1 MKRVYLLL
9 LLQFGLTAS
18 SMAAG
23 NNLPQITEH
32 YLSLSSHSQI
42 ASEIAVGQVMEFVGA
57 DFNGLIRLT
66 WSDAAFTPTAQILR
80 NQLMSKGIPLERVV
94 LKMDRGGFRPRTAN
108 GIEIQ
113 IESIRLRLPE
123 CNYASQDWHFSSA
136 IDAGCALNNTLSSSL
151 INPEKYFF

>member
-9 LLQFGLTAS
+9 LLQFGFTAS
-18 SMAAG
+18 SIAAG

-32 YLSLSSHSQI
+32 NLSLSSHSQI
-42 ASEIAVGQVMEFVGA
+42 AREIAVGQVMEFAGPK
-57 DFNGLIRLT
+57 FNGLIKLT
-66 WSDAAFTPTAQILR
+66 WSDTAFTPTAQILR
-80 NQLMSKGIPLERVV
+80 NLLMSKGIPLERVV
-94 LKMDRGGFRPRTAN
+94 LKMDRGGFHPRSAE
-108 GIEIQ
+108 GIEIK

-151 INPEKYFF
+151 VNPEKYFF